1 MATAPSLD
9 GQFRSAVAALD
20 AGDLAELDR
29 LLTAHPRLVHDRLD
43 APGPWLREQV
53 GDALDG
59 FFRQPYLLWFVAE
72 DPVRKGRLPANIAE
86 LARLIVGHA
95 ERARVSTLQE
105 QIDYALRLVAW
116 SWIARECDV
125 QLGLLDVLID
135 AGAAVDG
142 RPEDALTNGNLAA
155 AAHLVDRGAALT
167 LATALCLERW
177 DEVGPLTG
185 AATVEE
191 KQFALVLVAVRG
203 RERAVAWLLDHGVD
217 PDTTCPHLYSH
228 ATALHHA
235 VSSGSLEAVR
245 LLVEAGA
252 DVSAKDTA
260 WQGTPLDWAEY
271 GNRLEISAYLRGRPA
286 T

>member
-59 FFRQPYLLWFVAE
+59 VFRQPYLLWFVAE

-125 QLGLLDVLID
+125 QLGLLDVLVD

-203 RERAVAWLLDHGVD
+203 RERAIAWLLDHGVD

>member
-167 LATALCLERW
+167 LATALCLGRW
-177 DEVGPLTG
+177 DEAGPLTG

>member
-125 QLGLLDVLID
+125 QLGLLDVLVD

-177 DEVGPLTG
+177 DEAGPLTG

-203 RERAVAWLLDHGVD
+203 RERAIAWLLDHGVD